1 MWVMNKKF
9 LLYFLLYLYEFNKME
24 VLVCTWSRI
33 IMLQRHARTK
43 GKVYSCFT
51 TKTANMQKYFFT
63 HAFAT
68 EMNNSF
74 FIVFYS
80 LSFCSLHH
88 SLASTTFSFTKWKCP
103 FSQFLCIL
111 FVWSPLKIATFMTNN
126 NIDNDDRR
134 TNRYILVTYLCHFF
148 RYLLACCM
156 NNVVLF
162 TVFSLSIKRHKSH
175 TCM

>member
-1 MWVMNKKF
+1 MRGPRAKF
-9 LLYFLLYLYEFNKME
+9 ILVLQQKRRTCKNIFL
-24 VLVCTWSRI
+24 
-33 IMLQRHARTK
+33 H
-43 GKVYSCFT
+43 
-51 TKTANMQKYFFT
+51 T
-63 HAFAT
+63 HSPRKWT
-68 EMNNSF
+68 ILF

-103 FSQFLCIL
+103 FSQFLCVL